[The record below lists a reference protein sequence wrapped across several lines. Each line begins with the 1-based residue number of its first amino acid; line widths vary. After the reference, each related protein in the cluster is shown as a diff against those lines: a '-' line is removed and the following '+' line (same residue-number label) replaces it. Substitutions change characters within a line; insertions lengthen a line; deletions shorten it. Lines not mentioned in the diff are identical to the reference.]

1 MMQWRYVV
9 FWVHSIFEKK
19 GVCILRFSFLFI
31 WISFFSSHFALWMQ
45 FDDWKEISNTMLNQA
60 FQELFRIVYSV
71 IKNINSKSSTTI
83 SNTSSPIIMYVEIW
97 TTQRCSRTYKRIFR
111 RKGTVVTVWHDQ
123 REFIND
129 TKNQNIFWIVQA
141 SINNTWIFCMLF
153 QMI

>member
-1 MMQWRYVV
+1 MW
-9 FWVHSIFEKK
+9 FFEFILFLKK
-19 GVCILRFSFLFI
+19 GVCIFLFFPFCLSGFRFFRL
-31 WISFFSSHFALWMQ
+31 ISHCRCSLMTEKKSAIQCLIKH
-45 FDDWKEISNTMLNQA
+45 
-60 FQELFRIVYSV
+60 FRIVYSV
-71 IKNINSKSSTTI
+71 IENSKSSATI
-83 SNTSSPIIMYVEIW
+83 SNTSSPIIMCVEIW

-111 RKGTVVTVWHDQ
+111 WKGTVVTVWHDQ